1 VFRILASSLRFY
13 SNVAKPRRQ
22 QQATA
27 GMRKWQEVQRNAPK
41 KNELKKRISP
51 NTLMVLRT
59 FFSRWISGFIR
70 CDSLRFPLPYLF
82 HEVEASYY
90 VHFAIAKRIFIHSTS
105 PRFPFPA
112 EASFACFLSTI
123 NLSVRKR
130 SAEWKS
136 EKKAATLEEEK
147 YERSLVVTDDELSR
161 VKSGSQGE
169 VRYQCNHL
177 KFIRLVCSLLFVSS
191 SQRECGGGFMLFNQ
205 APSICASA
213 FSEMEERV
221 KPFALHGTA
230 LHFII
235 KIELHYSRSKRGRR
249 RSRNNNKR

>member
-136 EKKAATLEEEK
+136 EKK
-147 YERSLVVTDDELSR
+147 
-161 VKSGSQGE
+161 
-169 VRYQCNHL
+169 
-177 KFIRLVCSLLFVSS
+177 SS
-191 SQRECGGGFMLFNQ
+191 DS
-205 APSICASA
+205 
-213 FSEMEERV
+213 
-221 KPFALHGTA
+221 
-230 LHFII
+230 
-235 KIELHYSRSKRGRR
+235 RR
-249 RSRNNNKR
+249 REI